1 MRLVRLAAALACA
14 ALIPGWDAAASDRL
28 TTDGAVL
35 RAPLNPAAARPL
47 NLTVQLHG
55 DAPTAT
61 HVFARFANNQPRQ
74 RTNEGFWIPWSGNP
88 ADLIDNRFK
97 PAGDTLTFKITDED
111 LEGAF
116 LPVTFFV
123 AYRVGGVMKSGS
135 IAVVRP

>member
-1 MRLVRLAAALACA
+1 MVAALVCATFLPGWGAAA
-14 ALIPGWDAAASDRL
+14 GERL
-28 TTDGAVL
+28 TADGAAL
-35 RAPLNPAAARPL
+35 RAPLTPASAKPL
-47 NLTVQLHG
+47 SITVQLQG
-55 DAPTAT
+55 DVPTAT

-97 PAGDTLTFKITDED
+97 PVGDTLTFKITNED

-123 AYRVGGVMKSGS
+123 AYRVGGLMKSGS
-135 IAVVRP
+135 VTVVRP